1 MTFCRNEQLT
11 IYVYRM
17 GKISDLF
24 KKILDIKR
32 TFHARMGTFL
42 YEKDCVKAEEIKK
55 R

>member
-1 MTFCRNEQLT
+1 
-11 IYVYRM
+11 M

-55 R
+55 RGQEKKKKL